1 MDDDSIVM
9 RFGLEG
15 KVDEKQI
22 KQEIDKAQK
31 VADAGEVK
39 IPTKTKEVDPKNIKQ
54 EVESVQ
60 KVADKTPVE
69 IPVKLTQKEIKEEL
83 NKLIKQKGKSQ
94 KEVRAKLDDIMKDMD
109 FSDTIKE
116 SIKTLF
122 IKYRSMANSSK
133 GFSSAS
139 QSSKDEFVKL
149 AEKFSKS
156 TGSKKG
162 SSMVKVMSDL
172 TSIQAQKYRNEKR
185 SPEQLKQDKQK
196 IIDDVNKERAKQDT
210 ARQNIQK
217 AYAKKQKA
225 TEFVEGTIEN
235 GQPQRGMKQVYE
247 GIIASTEQYKK
258 FTMDHTDNG
267 QNKKAV
273 SFWGDP
279 KEFDKFISVFQGYV
293 DKGVADYNNRDEFV
307 PKAKKEYEDVTKNLE
322 ALEAESVKRLEEINK
337 LLGPIEKISIDP
349 SKLTPKHYQDL
360 FKEPLPPQKF
370 KLKRR
375 TLTDDVA
382 DAAINRDFL
391 KKLARGASRG
401 KANEVGSDINLG
413 LRQPVMDGPY
423 VDKNR
428 IIRTAIG
435 GPYADTSSY
444 VRAAIETQKASYKLA
459 KETLEKFIV
468 ELNKLQEVIDQRNAE
483 VNAKAEAEGRMGIAG
498 KGRNKNEI
506 TEQEKNTH
514 LSQISTEL
522 AAKEAKKISK
532 GTPTANIEVFEETLK
547 ASFGFLTES
556 LGPSIWK
563 PLEQNINRIMAN
575 FAGGTFKITD
585 DPIKGEGKNYAELAK
600 LLSEYFKDIN
610 EFFKQNPEMEQLAEA
625 SRQLKAAANVSE
637 DAFNQTLKD
646 FSNFLR
652 KFGYNPGRT
661 PTSVRGTSTQNKNKS
676 PATGN
681 TMFARNIAE
690 TNKNLEKNTTFTKMG
705 NVVQEENAET
715 NKLNA
720 NTGTDSEAGK
730 NEVVEATEDVGT
742 AIEKTFPSG
751 NGGNGGNNF
760 GGGDIGNT
768 GPSILEQIRD
778 ILISINSY
786 TTAIFDLLPK
796 LKLTIKREKRSKK
809 KDETVP
815 EPDQSLY
822 PVVAGELQDLSPRT
836 TRVWADATRPKKY
849 NEFSEEFKERDAL
862 DAQRKRL
869 FSKPYNTKEATKRVE
884 DILSTPTGESRV
896 EISQDISEVGKS
908 FGDMIKKAFGIATA
922 TTEVDRIKNLNQAQ
936 REKELAA
943 LTKTYGIADRDRDVT
958 STGDKGR
965 AFRMK
970 SVYGYRQ
977 KNANPFKDVKLTP
990 GLKIDV
996 DGITDSLQTMIEKNM
1011 FSAQTGVN
1019 SFSDLIKLSFGG
1031 IGMPSLEKS
1040 RAQAEAANEILSIIK
1055 QAITKQL
1062 QAIQGNETTL
1072 RGFEKSGDAKFNE
1085 EGQMVSG
1092 SNEAWTAFGQL
1103 EEQKSV
1109 LNGLIAELTK
1119 MDQLSAETGGNMTE
1133 FFKVL
1138 GFVSPELRKCNT
1150 IISYINSG
1158 LNKNGKALKFQ
1169 KRSQETLNYSFQL
1182 LTRHIGQMVKGWLL
1196 MLNPINLI
1204 KKAFSDFA
1212 SYDTKWQRTMNV
1224 IKYNF
1229 RRIIRPAME
1238 WIAQQIVNMIGLVN
1252 ALIKGIGKA
1261 FGKNW
1266 DLFDKDAADAEK
1278 IREELE
1284 AASNVSAGF
1293 DELHDIGSDNTGAN
1307 DLSGDIYTP
1316 QWDGLN
1322 SMLEKVGETV
1332 GKIIDAVSHFTFW
1345 DWLKLAGAA
1354 LLGFVALKALIN
1366 WFGKGKN
1373 PLQSVADGLSFLEKA
1388 VGWAILIWALTEFT
1402 KALTGFIECMKTA
1415 DWEDIVKS
1423 LLMLGGAFTELFL
1436 TAGGLLYLSTALSI
1450 SAPSI
1455 AAIGTVVGGLALFT
1469 MALTDFIECMKSAS
1483 WEDIVKSLLMLAGAF
1498 AELVL
1503 AGGGLMLIAS
1513 ALGMLAPQMLG
1524 LAVVIAAFAP
1534 VIWALSA
1541 FVEAIKG
1548 LTTEDMLN
1556 GLLLLAGAFMA
1567 IAISIGVLL
1576 VVLSA
1581 AIASG
1586 VGALAILALAGVLAV
1601 ISLVILALAE
1611 FVRALGEAGEG
1622 IKLICEGISQVIQS
1636 IGNVIIGIVTA
1647 IAIGI
1652 ATIITSIAEG
1662 IKTVLQPIMDFM
1674 DSVIGKVMELATT
1687 IVKEVGETIRTVIET
1702 VGKII
1707 IGIIDSIVNAIPN
1720 LLNAIINF
1728 CYNIGPAIENSV
1740 DAICRSVT
1748 KLVNFVVS
1756 AVEYMA
1762 NLIIG
1767 TINKISIQVP
1777 DWVPGI
1783 GGQRWGFNLGKID
1796 IPRFVPKYEQGT
1808 NYVPND
1814 GLAYLH
1820 QGEAVIPKKYN
1831 TPYQQGL
1838 SVEEQLYMRQM
1849 INTMKSLD
1857 NTMKQG
1863 IPVSGQFVQRG
1874 SDLVAVVNKTKAQT
1888 GADLLSNVSYVR

>member
-22 KQEIDKAQK
+22 KQEIDNAQK

-139 QSSKDEFVKL
+139 QSSKDEFIKL

-172 TSIQAQKYRNEKR
+172 TSSQAQKYRNEKR

-247 GIIASTEQYKK
+247 DIIADIEHYRKIVMNQT
-258 FTMDHTDNG
+258 NGG

-307 PKAKKEYEDVTKNLE
+307 PKAKKEYEDATKNLE

-349 SKLTPKHYQDL
+349 STLTPKHYLDL
-360 FKEPLPPQKF
+360 FKEPLPPKKF
-370 KLKRR
+370 KLKQR
-375 TLTDDVA
+375 TLTDDAA

-391 KKLARGASRG
+391 KKLARGSSRG

-514 LSQISTEL
+514 LGKISTEL
-522 AAKEAKKISK
+522 SGEQAKKISK
-532 GTPTANIEVFEETLK
+532 GSPTASIEDFEETLK
-547 ASFGFLTES
+547 ASFGFLTKS
-556 LGPSIWK
+556 FGPSIWK

-600 LLSEYFKDIN
+600 LLKGYFKDIN
-610 EFFKQNPEMEQLAEA
+610 EFFKQNPEMEQLAKIA
-625 SRQLKAAANVSE
+625 SDLKAAARISQ
-637 DAFNQTLKD
+637 DAYEQALKD
-646 FSNFLR
+646 NMALLI

-661 PTSVRGTSTQNKNKS
+661 STTVKGTSTQNGKEF

-681 TMFARNIAE
+681 TMFARNVAE
-690 TNKNLEKNTTFTKMG
+690 TNKNLEKNTLFTKMG

-760 GGGDIGNT
+760 GGGDLGDT

-778 ILISINSY
+778 ILLSINSY

-822 PVVAGELQDLSPRT
+822 PVVAGELQDLSPKT

-1019 SFSDLIKLSFGG
+1019 SFSDLVKLSFGG

-1085 EGQMVSG
+1085 EGNMVSG
-1092 SNEAWTAFGQL
+1092 SDDAWAVFGQL

-1182 LTRHIGQMVKGWLL
+1182 LTRHIGQMIKGWLL

-1252 ALIKGIGKA
+1252 ALIKGIGSA
-1261 FGKNW
+1261 FGQNW
-1266 DLFDKDAADAEK
+1266 DLFDKDAANAEK

-1322 SMLEKVGETV
+1322 KVLEDIGATIGNIVK
-1332 GKIIDAVSHFTFW
+1332 AVSKWTFW
-1345 DWLKLAGAA
+1345 DWLILAGAA
-1354 LLGFVALKALIN
+1354 LTGFVALKALIS
-1366 WFGKGKN
+1366 WFTGKN
-1373 PLQSVADGLSFLEKA
+1373 PLESVAKGFKTLQTT
-1388 VGWAILIWALTEFT
+1388 VGWAILIASF
-1402 KALTGFIECMKTA
+1402 
-1415 DWEDIVKS
+1415 
-1423 LLMLGGAFTELFL
+1423 
-1436 TAGGLLYLSTALSI
+1436 
-1450 SAPSI
+1450 
-1455 AAIGTVVGGLALFT
+1455 ALFT
-1469 MALTDFIECMKSAS
+1469 NTLKDFITTIGAMDPWAVVGALVTLAAGFGILVGAIILLSKMVAS
-1483 WEDIVKSLLMLAGAF
+1483 DWKTLLGMSVLVGVFTGLTAVLIPFINALQQVTSEQLLSGLLFLAGA
-1498 AELVL
+1498 L
-1503 AGGGLMLIAS
+1503 
-1513 ALGMLAPQMLG
+1513 
-1524 LAVVIAAFAP
+1524 LAVTVA
-1534 VIWALSA
+1534 
-1541 FVEAIKG
+1541 
-1548 LTTEDMLN
+1548 
-1556 GLLLLAGAFMA
+1556 
-1567 IAISIGVLL
+1567 
-1576 VVLSA
+1576 
-1581 AIASG
+1581 
-1586 VGALAILALAGVLAV
+1586 VGALAIIFTAIATTGIGLAALGILVGVLAV
-1601 ISLVILALAE
+1601 VALVILAMAE
-1611 FVRALGEAGEG
+1611 LVRALGEAGEG
-1622 IKLICEGISQVIQS
+1622 IKLICEGI
-1636 IGNVIIGIVTA
+1636 
-1647 IAIGI
+1647 
-1652 ATIITSIAEG
+1652 ATIITAIGDQVCNYVRTIGEAIAG
-1662 IKTVLQPIMDFM
+1662 IIEAIANGIRTVLEPIMNFM
-1674 DSVIGKVMELATT
+1674 DSVIGKVVDLSKT
-1687 IVKEVGETIRTVIET
+1687 IAQEIGETMRTVIKT
-1702 VGKII
+1702 VGDVVL
-1707 IGIIDSIVNAIPN
+1707 GIIDKIVNAIPN

-1783 GGQRWGFNLGKID
+1783 GGQKWGFNLEKID
-1796 IPRFVPKYEQGT
+1796 IPRFYPQYEQGT

-1849 INTMKSLD
+1849 ISTMKSLD

-1863 IPVSGQFVQRG
+1863 IPVSGQFIQRG

-1888 GADLLSNVSYVR
+1888 GADLLSNVSYAR

>member
-15 KVDEKQI
+15 KIDEKQI

-39 IPTKTKEVDPKNIKQ
+39 IPTKAKEVDPKNIKQ
-54 EVESVQ
+54 EVKSVQ
-60 KVADKTPVE
+60 KVADKTPVKMAVE
-69 IPVKLTQKEIKEEL
+69 LPDNLKTLMKEYKAEIKSLSQLKKNPSEEKTK
-83 NKLIKQKGKSQ
+83 KLLDYDKQYAKLRKKYKDNDEVKEFDTFLSSSEMPKIRIQAKKTAEAQERALREQEKIANEQIKEAKQQKGKSASTKTDKQ
-94 KEVRAKLDDIMKDMD
+94 TKLKE
-109 FSDTIKE
+109 E
-116 SIKTLF
+116 
-122 IKYRSMANSSK
+122 
-133 GFSSAS
+133 
-139 QSSKDEFVKL
+139 
-149 AEKFSKS
+149 
-156 TGSKKG
+156 
-162 SSMVKVMSDL
+162 
-172 TSIQAQKYRNEKR
+172 
-185 SPEQLKQDKQK
+185 KQK

-210 ARQNIQK
+210 ARQNVQN
-217 AYAKKQKA
+217 AYTRKQKA

-247 GIIASTEQYKK
+247 DIIASTEQYKK
-258 FTMDHTDNG
+258 FTMGHTNNG

-279 KEFDKFISVFQGYV
+279 KDFDKFISVFQGYI
-293 DKGVADYNNRDEFV
+293 DKGAADYNNRDEIV
-307 PKAKKEYEDVTKNLE
+307 SKAKKEYEDVTKNLE

-349 SKLTPKHYQDL
+349 SKLTPKHYLDL

-370 KLKRR
+370 KLKQR

-382 DAAINRDFL
+382 DAAINRAEL
-391 KKLARGASRG
+391 KKLRRGNSRG
-401 KANEVGSDINLG
+401 KASVPGADTQMG
-413 LRQPVMDGPY
+413 MRQSVMDGPY
-423 VDKNR
+423 VDKKR

-435 GPYADTSSY
+435 GPYADTNSY
-444 VRAAIETQKASYKLA
+444 VRNAVETQKASYKLA

-468 ELNKLQEVIDQRNAE
+468 ELNKLQEVIGQRNAE
-483 VNAKAEAEGRMGIAG
+483 VNAKAEAEGRTGIAG

-522 AAKEAKKISK
+522 AGKEAKKISK
-532 GTPTANIEVFEETLK
+532 GKPTADVKVFEEALK

-575 FAGGTFKITD
+575 FDGGTFKITD
-585 DPIKGEGKNYAELAK
+585 DPIKGEGKNYTELAK
-600 LLSEYFKDIN
+600 LLKEYFKDIN
-610 EFFKQNPEMEQLAEA
+610 EFFEQNPEMEQLAKIA
-625 SRQLKAAANVSE
+625 SDLKTAARISQ
-637 DAFNQTLKD
+637 DAYEQALKD
-646 FSNFLR
+646 NMALLM
-652 KFGYNPGRT
+652 KFGYEPGRVSIST
-661 PTSVRGTSTQNKNKS
+661 KGTSTQNKNES
-676 PATGN
+676 PVTGN
-681 TMFARNIAE
+681 TNFAKNVAE
-690 TNKNLEKNTTFTKMG
+690 TNKNLEKNTLFTKMG

-715 NKLNA
+715 NKTNA

-730 NEVVEATEDVGT
+730 NEVVEATKDVGT
-742 AIEKTFPSG
+742 TIEKTFSSGNDG

-760 GGGDIGNT
+760 GGGDLGNT

-778 ILISINSY
+778 ILLSINSY

-809 KDETVP
+809 KDESVH
-815 EPDQSLY
+815 EPDSSLY

-849 NEFSEEFKERDAL
+849 NEFSEEFKEREAL
-862 DAQRKRL
+862 DAQRKKL
-869 FSKPYNTKEATKRVE
+869 FSKPYNTEEATKRIE

-908 FGDMIKKAFGIATA
+908 FGDMIKKAFGVSTA

-936 REKELAA
+936 REKELAE
-943 LTKTYGIADRDRDVT
+943 LTKTYGIADRDRNVT

-977 KNANPFKDVKLTP
+977 KDANPFKDLKLTP
-990 GLKIDV
+990 GIKIDIN
-996 DGITDSLQTMIEKNM
+996 GITDALQTMIEKNM

-1019 SFSDLIKLSFGG
+1019 SLTDIVKLSFGG

-1040 RAQAEAANEILSIIK
+1040 RAQADAANEILSIIR
-1055 QAITKQL
+1055 QAITELL

-1072 RGFEKSGDAKFNE
+1072 RGFEASGDAKFNE
-1085 EGQMVSG
+1085 EGRMISG
-1092 SNEAWTAFGQL
+1092 SDDAKAVFGKL

-1150 IISYINSG
+1150 IISNINSG

-1182 LTRHIGQMVKGWLL
+1182 LTRHIGQMIKGWML

-1204 KKAFSDFA
+1204 KKAFSDFT

-1238 WIAQQIVNMIGLVN
+1238 WIAQQIVNMIGLAN
-1252 ALIKGIGKA
+1252 ALIKGIGSA
-1261 FGKNW
+1261 FGQNW
-1266 DLFDKDAADAEK
+1266 DLFDKDAANAEK

-1307 DLSGDIYTP
+1307 DLLGDIYTP

-1322 SMLEKVGETV
+1322 SMLEKVGETI

-1345 DWLKLAGAA
+1345 DWLILAGTA
-1354 LLGFVALKALIN
+1354 LIGFVALKTLIN
-1366 WFGKGKN
+1366 WFTGKN
-1373 PLQSVADGLSFLEKA
+1373 PLESVAKGFKTLQTT
-1388 VGWAILIWALTEFT
+1388 VGWAILIA
-1402 KALTGFIECMKTA
+1402 
-1415 DWEDIVKS
+1415 
-1423 LLMLGGAFTELFL
+1423 AF
-1436 TAGGLLYLSTALSI
+1436 
-1450 SAPSI
+1450 
-1455 AAIGTVVGGLALFT
+1455 ALFT
-1469 MALTDFIECMKSAS
+1469 STLKDFIATIGAMDPWAVVGALVTLAFGFG
-1483 WEDIVKSLLMLAGAF
+1483 ILVAAISLLMLAAKKFKTDFLTLLGVSAIVTSFALLTAAF
-1498 AELVL
+1498 AYFFDTVKDIQNIWELFGLLAAGIILVSVAIGILAAVFTGLVSTELGAVAIGSLIGVL
-1503 AGGGLMLIAS
+1503 GAV
-1513 ALGMLAPQMLG
+1513 AL
-1524 LAVVIAAFAP
+1524 VIAA
-1534 VIWALSA
+1534 
-1541 FVEAIKG
+1541 
-1548 LTTEDMLN
+1548 
-1556 GLLLLAGAFMA
+1556 MA
-1567 IAISIGVLL
+1567 LL
-1576 VVLSA
+1576 VV
-1581 AIASG
+1581 
-1586 VGALAILALAGVLAV
+1586 
-1601 ISLVILALAE
+1601 
-1611 FVRALGEAGEG
+1611 ALGTYSNEIIAIMQTAGAIIIAVLQTIVNG
-1622 IKLICEGISQVIQS
+1622 IQQ
-1636 IGNVIIGIVTA
+1636 IILTVVLGIVTV
-1647 IAIGI
+1647 ITTIGN
-1652 ATIITSIAEG
+1652 TIVMVIQGVANVIM
-1662 IKTVLQPIMDFM
+1662 TVLQPIMDFM
-1674 DSVIGKVMELATT
+1674 DSIIGKVVDLAKT
-1687 IVKEVGETIRTVIET
+1687 IAHEIGETIRTIIET
-1702 VGKII
+1702 IGEVVL
-1707 IGIIDSIVNAIPN
+1707 GIINAIVNAIPN
-1720 LLNAIINF
+1720 LLDSIIDFINEL
-1728 CYNIGPAIENSV
+1728 GPAINNFV
-1740 DAICRSVT
+1740 DGFIQAVT
-1748 KLVNFVVS
+1748 KMVNFAIS
-1756 AVEYMA
+1756 AFEFILNIGVDVINGLISAA
-1762 NLIIG
+1762 N
-1767 TINKISIQVP
+1767 T
-1777 DWVPGI
+1777 VPGVNI
-1783 GGQRWGFNLGKID
+1783 GYASKVEIK
-1796 IPRFVPKYEQGT
+1796 RFEPASFAVGT

-1831 TPYQQGL
+1831 QPYQPGTL
-1838 SVEEQLYMRQM
+1838 SPEEKMYMNQM
-1849 INTMKSLD
+1849 MNTMKSLD
-1857 NTMKQG
+1857 STMKQG
-1863 IPVSGQFVQRG
+1863 INVNGQFVQRG
-1874 SDLVAVVNKTKAQT
+1874 SDLVAVVNKTKSQS
-1888 GADLLSNVSYVR
+1888 GADLLSNVAYAR

>member
-1 MDDDSIVM
+1 MDDNSVIMSFKSEMKID
-9 RFGLEG
+9 
-15 KVDEKQI
+15 KKQI
-22 KQEIDKAQK
+22 KQEIDKAQE
-31 VADAGEVK
+31 VADASEVK

-60 KVADKTPVE
+60 KVVDKTPVKMAVELPDNLKTLMKEYKAE
-69 IPVKLTQKEIKEEL
+69 IKSLSQLKKNPSEKKTQKLLDYDKQYAKLRKKYKDNDKVKEFDKFLSSSEMPNIRIQAKKTAEAQRKAL
-83 NKLIKQKGKSQ
+83 EEQEKIANEQIREAKQQKGKS
-94 KEVRAKLDDIMKDMD
+94 
-109 FSDTIKE
+109 
-116 SIKTLF
+116 
-122 IKYRSMANSSK
+122 
-133 GFSSAS
+133 
-139 QSSKDEFVKL
+139 
-149 AEKFSKS
+149 KS
-156 TGSKKG
+156 TTTDNKTK
-162 SSMVKVMSDL
+162 
-172 TSIQAQKYRNEKR
+172 
-185 SPEQLKQDKQK
+185 LKEEKQK
-196 IIDDVNKERAKQDT
+196 IIDDVNKERTKQDT
-210 ARQNIQK
+210 ARQDVQNAHIRRR
-217 AYAKKQKA
+217 KA
-225 TEFVEGTIEN
+225 TEFVEGKIED
-235 GQPQRGMKQVYE
+235 GQTKPGMKQMYE
-247 GIIASTEQYKK
+247 DVIAGIEKYKE
-258 FTMDHTDNG
+258 FTMEQTSGG

-279 KEFDKFISVFQGYV
+279 KDFDKFIDIFQGYI
-293 DKGVADYNNRDEFV
+293 DKGMTDYNNRDELV
-307 PKAKKEYEDVTKNLE
+307 PKAKKEYEDITRNLE
-322 ALEAESVKRLEEINK
+322 ALEAEAAKRLEEINK
-337 LLGPIEKISIDP
+337 LLGPIEKISVDP
-349 SKLTPKHYQDL
+349 SRTIPKHYLDL
-360 FKEPLPPQKF
+360 FKITLPPQKF
-370 KLKRR
+370 KLKKR

-382 DAAINRDFL
+382 DAAINRAEL
-391 KKLARGASRG
+391 KKLRRGSSRS
-401 KANEVGSDINLG
+401 KGSMPGADTQLG
-413 LRQPVMDGPY
+413 TRVSIMDSPY
-423 VDKNR
+423 IDKNR
-428 IIRTAIG
+428 IIRNAIG
-435 GPYADTSSY
+435 GPYADTNNF
-444 VRAAIETQKASYKLA
+444 VRANAQLQKESEKLA
-459 KETLEKFIV
+459 KETLVKYIATLEEMEEFAKRIKD
-468 ELNKLQEVIDQRNAE
+468 NITPQERDA
-483 VNAKAEAEGRMGIAG
+483 
-498 KGRNKNEI
+498 
-506 TEQEKNTH
+506 H
-514 LSQISTEL
+514 LSQIATEEVG
-522 AAKEAKKISK
+522 KQAKKISK
-532 GTPTANIEVFEETLK
+532 GKPTADVKAFETALK
-547 ASFGFLTES
+547 ASFGFLTRS
-556 LGPSIWK
+556 FGPSIWK
-563 PLEQNINRIMAN
+563 PLEQNVNRIMAN
-575 FAGGTFKITD
+575 FAGGVYKITD
-585 DPIKGEGKNYAELAK
+585 DPVKGEGKNYAQLAK
-600 LLSEYFKDIN
+600 LLSEYFNGIDD
-610 EFFKQNPEMEQLAEA
+610 FFKQNPEMELLAKIA
-625 SRQLKAAANVSE
+625 SELKTAAKISQDAVE
-637 DAFNQTLKD
+637 DVLNKSGDFLK
-646 FSNFLR
+646 
-652 KFGYNPGRT
+652 KFGYKVGKTSTSGR
-661 PTSVRGTSTQNKNKS
+661 STSTQNKNES
-676 PATGN
+676 PVTGN
-681 TMFARNIAE
+681 TNLAKFATEA
-690 TNKNLEKNTTFTKMG
+690 NKNLEKNTTFTKMG

-730 NEVVEATEDVGT
+730 NEIVEATEDVGT
-742 AIEKTFPSG
+742 TIENTFSSG
-751 NGGNGGNNF
+751 NGGNGGNGGNDF
-760 GGGDIGNT
+760 GEGDIGDT

-778 ILISINSY
+778 ILMHLDAY
-786 TTAIFDLLPK
+786 TVAIFDLLPK

-809 KDETVP
+809 KDESTP
-815 EPDQSLY
+815 EPDPSLY
-822 PVVAGELQDLSPRT
+822 PVVAGELKDLSPRN

-849 NEFSEEFKERDAL
+849 NEFSEEFKEREAL
-862 DAQRKRL
+862 DTQRKKL

-896 EISQDISEVGKS
+896 ELSQDISEVGKS
-908 FGDMIKKAFGIATA
+908 FGDMIKKAFGMATA
-922 TTEVDRIKNLNQAQ
+922 TTEVDRIKNLNQSQ

-943 LTKTYGIADRDRDVT
+943 LTKTYGIADRDRNVT

-977 KNANPFKDVKLTP
+977 KNANPFKDLKLTP
-990 GLKIDV
+990 GIKIDSK
-996 DGITDSLQTMIEKNM
+996 GITDALQTMIEKNM

-1019 SFSDLIKLSFGG
+1019 SFADLIKLSFGG

-1040 RAQAEAANEILSIIK
+1040 RAQADAANEILNIIR
-1055 QAITKQL
+1055 QAIQELL

-1072 RGFEKSGDAKFNE
+1072 RGFEASGDAKFDDK
-1085 EGQMVSG
+1085 GQMVSG
-1092 SNEAWTAFGQL
+1092 SNEAWAAFGQL

-1150 IISYINSG
+1150 IIGNINAG
-1158 LNKNGKALKFQ
+1158 LDKNGKALKFQ
-1169 KRSQETLNYSFQL
+1169 KRIHETLNYSFQL
-1182 LTRHIGQMVKGWLL
+1182 LTRHIGQMIKGWLL

-1204 KKAFSDFA
+1204 KKAFSDFT

-1238 WIAQQIVNMIGLVN
+1238 WLAQQFVNIIGLAN
-1252 ALIKGIGKA
+1252 ALIKGLGKA

-1266 DLFDKDAADAEK
+1266 DLFDKDAAEAEK

-1293 DELHDIGSDNTGAN
+1293 DELHDIGSDNTGEN

-1316 QWDGLN
+1316 QWTDLYDTIEN
-1322 SMLEKVGETV
+1322 F
-1332 GKIIDAVSHFTFW
+1332 GKKIGDV
-1345 DWLKLAGAA
+1345 LAGIRKLTEGWNFWTWLAVI
-1354 LLGFVALKALIN
+1354 GGALIGLKVLKWLIN
-1366 WFGKGKN
+1366 IFGKGKN
-1373 PLQSVADGLSFLEKA
+1373 PLQSIADGLSFLEKA

-1402 KALTGFIECMKTA
+1402 KALTDFVDCMKTA

-1436 TAGGLLYLSTALSI
+1436 TAGGLLYLSTVLSI

-1455 AAIGTVVGGLALFT
+1455 AAIGTVVGALALFT
-1469 MALTDFIECMKSAS
+1469 KALTDFVECMKSAS

-1498 AELVL
+1498 AILVL

-1556 GLLLLAGAFMA
+1556 GLLFLAGAFMA

-1586 VGALAILALAGVLAV
+1586 VGTLAILALAGVLAV

-1636 IGNVIIGIVTA
+1636 IGNVIIGIVTT

-1652 ATIITSIAEG
+1652 ATIIASIAEG

-1674 DSVIGKVMELATT
+1674 DSVIGKVIELATT
-1687 IVKEVGETIRTVIET
+1687 IVKEVGETIRTVIKT
-1702 VGKII
+1702 VGDVVL
-1707 IGIIDSIVNAIPN
+1707 GIIDKIVNAIPN
-1720 LLNAIINF
+1720 LLKAIIDF

-1767 TINKISIQVP
+1767 AINKISIQVP

-1783 GGQRWGFNLGKID
+1783 GGQRWGFNLEKID

-1831 TPYQQGL
+1831 QPYQQGL

-1888 GADLLSNVSYVR
+1888 GADLLSNMSYVR

>member
-15 KVDEKQI
+15 EVDKKQI
-22 KQEIDKAQK
+22 KQEINKAQE
-31 VADAGEVK
+31 VADASEVK

-133 GFSSAS
+133 GFSFAS

-172 TSIQAQKYRNEKR
+172 TSSQAQKYRNEKR

-247 GIIASTEQYKK
+247 DIIADIEHYRKIVMNQT
-258 FTMDHTDNG
+258 NGG

-293 DKGVADYNNRDEFV
+293 DKGVTDYNNRDEFV

-349 SKLTPKHYQDL
+349 SKLTPKHYLDL
-360 FKEPLPPQKF
+360 FKEPLPPKKF
-370 KLKRR
+370 KLKQR
-375 TLTDDVA
+375 TLTDDAA

-391 KKLARGASRG
+391 KKLARGSSRG

-413 LRQPVMDGPY
+413 LRQPIMDGPY
-423 VDKNR
+423 VDKKR

-444 VRAAIETQKASYKLA
+444 LRAAIETQKASYKLA

-468 ELNKLQEVIDQRNAE
+468 ELSKLQEFIDQRNAE

-506 TEQEKNTH
+506 TEQEKNAH
-514 LSQISTEL
+514 LGKISTEL
-522 AAKEAKKISK
+522 SGEQAKKISK
-532 GTPTANIEVFEETLK
+532 GSPTASIEDFEETLK
-547 ASFGFLTES
+547 SSFGFLTKS
-556 LGPSIWK
+556 FGPSIWK
-563 PLEQNINRIMAN
+563 PLEQNVNRIMAN

-600 LLSEYFKDIN
+600 LLKEYFKDIN
-610 EFFKQNPEMEQLAEA
+610 EFFKQNPEMEQLAKIA
-625 SRQLKAAANVSE
+625 SDLKAAARISQ
-637 DAFNQTLKD
+637 DAYEQALKD
-646 FSNFLR
+646 NMALLI
-652 KFGYNPGRT
+652 KFGYKPGRT
-661 PTSVRGTSTQNKNKS
+661 STTVRGTSTQNKNQS
-676 PATGN
+676 PVTGN
-681 TMFARNIAE
+681 TNFAKEVAE

-720 NTGTDSEAGK
+720 NTGTDSETGK
-730 NEVVEATEDVGT
+730 DEVVEATKDVGT
-742 AIEKTFPSG
+742 TIEKTFSSG

-760 GGGDIGNT
+760 GGGDLGDT

-815 EPDQSLY
+815 EPDPSLY
-822 PVVAGELQDLSPRT
+822 PVVAGELKDLSPRS

-1085 EGQMVSG
+1085 EGNMVSG
-1092 SNEAWTAFGQL
+1092 SDDAWAVFGQL

-1252 ALIKGIGKA
+1252 ALIKGIGSA
-1261 FGKNW
+1261 FGQNW
-1266 DLFDKDAADAEK
+1266 DLFDKDAANAEK

-1322 SMLEKVGETV
+1322 KVLEDIGATIGNIVK
-1332 GKIIDAVSHFTFW
+1332 AVSKWTFW
-1345 DWLKLAGAA
+1345 DWLILAGAA
-1354 LLGFVALKALIN
+1354 LTGFVALKALIS
-1366 WFGKGKN
+1366 WFTGKN
-1373 PLQSVADGLSFLEKA
+1373 PLESVAKGFKTLQTT
-1388 VGWAILIWALTEFT
+1388 VGWAILIASF
-1402 KALTGFIECMKTA
+1402 
-1415 DWEDIVKS
+1415 
-1423 LLMLGGAFTELFL
+1423 
-1436 TAGGLLYLSTALSI
+1436 
-1450 SAPSI
+1450 
-1455 AAIGTVVGGLALFT
+1455 ALFT
-1469 MALTDFIECMKSAS
+1469 NTLKDFITTIGAMDPWAVVGALATLAAGFGILVGAIILLSKMVAS
-1483 WEDIVKSLLMLAGAF
+1483 DWKTLLGMSVLVGVFTGLTAVLIPFINALQQVTSEQLLSGLLFLAGA
-1498 AELVL
+1498 
-1503 AGGGLMLIAS
+1503 LM
-1513 ALGMLAPQMLG
+1513 
-1524 LAVVIAAFAP
+1524 AVTVA
-1534 VIWALSA
+1534 
-1541 FVEAIKG
+1541 
-1548 LTTEDMLN
+1548 
-1556 GLLLLAGAFMA
+1556 
-1567 IAISIGVLL
+1567 
-1576 VVLSA
+1576 
-1581 AIASG
+1581 
-1586 VGALAILALAGVLAV
+1586 VGALAIIFTAIATTGIGLAALGILAGILAV
-1601 ISLVILALAE
+1601 VALVILAMAE
-1611 FVRALGEAGEG
+1611 LVRALGEAGEG
-1622 IKLICEGISQVIQS
+1622 IKLICEGI
-1636 IGNVIIGIVTA
+1636 
-1647 IAIGI
+1647 
-1652 ATIITSIAEG
+1652 ATIITAIGDQVCNYVRTIGEAIAG
-1662 IKTVLQPIMDFM
+1662 IIEAIANGIRTVLEPIMNFM
-1674 DSVIGKVMELATT
+1674 DGVIGKVVDLAKT
-1687 IVKEVGETIRTVIET
+1687 IAQEIGETIRTVIKT
-1702 VGKII
+1702 VGDVVL
-1707 IGIIDSIVNAIPN
+1707 GIIDKIVNAIPN

-1783 GGQRWGFNLGKID
+1783 GGQKWGFNLEKID
-1796 IPRFVPKYEQGT
+1796 IPRFYPQYEQGT

-1849 INTMKSLD
+1849 ISTMKSLD

-1863 IPVSGQFVQRG
+1863 IPVSGQFIQRG

-1888 GADLLSNVSYVR
+1888 GADLLSNVSYAR